1 MGCSALMEPYMYAAT
16 NRSLTEVEVLEVNIP
31 KLVELMEK
39 DCKLGM
45 AIQKQLIQFLKEY
58 IMKLRSMVAK

>member
-1 MGCSALMEPYMYAAT
+1 MYAAT

>member
-39 DCKLGM
+39 DCQLGM